1 MTGATGD
8 GGVRATRLALAQMIA
23 LAAFVLVPLPRAAGM
38 VGDAIRTARRALLNT
53 GGNEEFREEAVEGYY
68 EGLLSGDQAS
78 VNAAGAQNP
87 GMQGMEELWGGGTR
101 LNERLHDFL
110 LYRPLPNIDWVDTK
124 NHRHHVTNS
133 LGFQDRDYSFDRS
146 PHTWRIAIVGDSM
159 TRALGVEPGE
169 GYEPLLEKYLNAHDT
184 TPQVQS
190 FEVIN
195 LGVSGY
201 RMTQVFDIAFQVAP
215 RYKPDVYVVALT
227 WLTVGRRWGLHLSQL
242 VDQGIDPRYDFLR
255 QVIHDSGL
263 KRGDSP
269 VTARAKLARF
279 MLPTLRWG
287 LTELRRRAEGE
298 GAHVV
303 VFLLPH
309 INEAEP
315 LVHMFSPVERMLREE
330 RIPYVSALTAL
341 ADKDLKALDC
351 GDGIHP
357 NAEGH
362 RLILQAL
369 LSDMSSAPQAEAL
382 LLGRGQSPAR
392 TAAGP

>member
-1 MTGATGD
+1 M
-8 GGVRATRLALAQMIA
+8 AQLIA
-23 LAAFVLVPLPRAAGM
+23 LAALMLVPLPKAAGKARE
-38 VGDAIRTARRALLNT
+38 VVLTARRALLNT

-68 EGLLSGDQAS
+68 EGLLSGDQAA
-78 VNAAGAQNP
+78 VNAGGAQDP

-133 LGFQDRDYSFDRS
+133 LGFQDRDYPFDRA
-146 PHTWRIAIVGDSM
+146 PHTRRIVIVGDSM
-159 TRALGVEPGE
+159 TRALGVEPGQ
-169 GYEPLLEKYLNAHDT
+169 GYEPLLEEYLNDHET
-184 TPQVQS
+184 TPEIRS

-201 RMTQVFDIAFQVAP
+201 RMTQIFDVAFQVAP
-215 RYKPDVYVVALT
+215 RYKPDVYVVGLT

-242 VDQGIDPRYDFLR
+242 VEQGIDPRYDFLR
-255 QVIHDSGL
+255 QVIHDAGL

-269 VTARAKLARF
+269 VTSRAKLARF

-287 LTELRRRAEGE
+287 LTELRRRAEAE

-303 VFLLPH
+303 VLLLPH

-315 LVHMFSPVERMLREE
+315 LVHMFNPVEAMLREE
-330 RIPYVSALTAL
+330 RIPYVSALSAL

-369 LSDMSSAPQAEAL
+369 LRDMRSEPEAEAL
-382 LLGRGQSPAR
+382 LLGRDPTSGR
-392 TAAGP
+392 AAQGP